1 MMGYTDNWQRQ
12 SQDMAKKIAGQIF
25 LDISAV
31 STSANIS
38 LLKVVVALVV
48 IILISRFLP
57 KSSLSSSRATKGQE
71 SQSIENVNGSR
82 PKAKEVSRNT
92 SRESI
97 MAYCKLTWVVTR
109 MKLALWKYHK

>member
-1 MMGYTDNWQRQ
+1 
-12 SQDMAKKIAGQIF
+12 MAKKIAGQIL

-31 STSANIS
+31 NTSANIS
-38 LLKVVVALVV
+38 LLGVVVVALVA

-71 SQSIENVNGSR
+71 SQSIENVNGFR
-82 PKAKEVSRNT
+82 PKAKEVSQNT

-97 MAYCKLTWVVTR
+97 MAYCKLTWVETR